1 MIHQIENGKL
11 RIAIQQ
17 TGAEICKIQ
26 SVATGKEFMWDANPD
41 VWASY
46 APVLFPV
53 IGAVKNG
60 FVKHNGQQYAIPRHG
75 FIRNNSSITLV
86 EKTDNSVTL
95 GLKYDEELLKIYPFQ
110 FEFQITYTLLGN
122 RIEVSHKV
130 INLDEDTL
138 FFSLGAHPAFK
149 CPLNEG
155 ETYEDYY
162 LEFEKVE
169 TDSTWLLESDGLVGN
184 FTKPMLH
191 NTNILHL
198 NGHLFDRD
206 ALIFKN
212 LKSKQVSLRSTKSGQ
227 VVTLHYE
234 DFPYLG
240 IWAKPNAHFVCIEPW
255 LGIADSFDSDQIL
268 EKKEGILS
276 LEAGKTFQ
284 ASYTIE
290 IFE

>member
-1 MIHQIENGKL
+1 MIYQLENDKL
-11 RIAIQQ
+11 QIAIQQ
-17 TGAEICKIQ
+17 TGAELCKIQ
-26 SVATGKEFMWDANPD
+26 SATTGREFMWDANPD

-46 APVLFPV
+46 APVLFPI
-53 IGAVKNG
+53 IGAVKHG
-60 FVKHNGQQYAIPRHG
+60 YVKHNGQEYALPRHG
-75 FIRNNSSITLV
+75 FIRNNSNLTLL
-86 EKTDNSVTL
+86 EQTSNSVTL

-110 FEFQITYTLLGN
+110 FEFLITYTLKENKIL
-122 RIEVSHKV
+122 VSHKV
-130 INLDEDTL
+130 INHGNTQM

-184 FTKPMLH
+184 FTKPLLH
-191 NTNILHL
+191 NTNVLHL

-227 VVTLHYE
+227 VITLHYE

-268 EKKEGILS
+268 EKKEGILG
-276 LEAGKTFQ
+276 LGAGKTFV

-290 IFE
+290 VFE